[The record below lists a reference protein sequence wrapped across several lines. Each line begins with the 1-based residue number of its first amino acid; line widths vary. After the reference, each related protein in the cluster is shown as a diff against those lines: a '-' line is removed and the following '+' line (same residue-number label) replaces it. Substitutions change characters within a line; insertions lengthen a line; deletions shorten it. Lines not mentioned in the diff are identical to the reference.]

1 MQKYMKLVSDQ
12 LFSNIFDKWTS
23 HCCTGE
29 RQAMILNDFKSSL
42 IPSQLISPGETS
54 ERERERQQSFQT
66 SRFPLS
72 VKINLDFSK
81 IIDRDCETSI
91 TLMDLTLPLMD
102 SWPKNPPL

>member
-54 ERERERQQSFQT
+54 EREGETAIISDIEISSLCEDQSRLQ
-66 SRFPLS
+66 
-72 VKINLDFSK
+72 
-81 IIDRDCETSI
+81 
-91 TLMDLTLPLMD
+91 
-102 SWPKNPPL
+102 